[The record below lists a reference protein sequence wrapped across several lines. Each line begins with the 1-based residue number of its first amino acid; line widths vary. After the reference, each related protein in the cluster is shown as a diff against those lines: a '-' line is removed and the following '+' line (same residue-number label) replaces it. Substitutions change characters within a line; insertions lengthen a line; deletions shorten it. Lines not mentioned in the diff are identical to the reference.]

1 VIGVAISQGD
11 TTMRI
16 ALVTGHVTPDASHP
30 DPSADP
36 RGQALRVASL
46 AGTLS
51 ELGHEVTVYARKD
64 SPARPRSE
72 SAGGVRFEY
81 LTAGPAAPLT
91 QDQLLP
97 QLGKFSDELAKRW
110 RDSPPDVVHA
120 HYWTS
125 GLAALAATRG
135 TRIPVVQTFHSLAGM
150 STHALPGGD
159 AVRIKMERLIA
170 RSVRAVLAGSS
181 SELGE
186 LASLGV
192 PRAAISVVPFGV
204 DTAKFDP
211 EGPAARRTKRPR
223 LLAAAPTS
231 AEHGLDTVIR
241 ALAALPGA
249 ELLVAGG
256 PARADV
262 GADPV
267 LRELARLAERTG
279 VSDRVM
285 FTGKVAAARVPA
297 LLRSAD
303 LFVQVT
309 GTESAAIL
317 PVEAMACG
325 TPVVAAADSADQDAV
340 VDGATGALVR
350 PGDAAALARRIRQLL
365 ASPMLLEG
373 FGIAAADRAR
383 SRYSWERVGQQ
394 TVAAYE
400 RAS

>member
-1 VIGVAISQGD
+1 
-11 TTMRI
+11 MRI
-16 ALVTGHVTPDASHP
+16 ALVTGHVIPDATHP
-30 DPSADP
+30 GQTADP

-51 ELGHEVTVYARKD
+51 ELGHQVTVYARKD
-64 SPARPRSE
+64 SPSRPRSE
-72 SAGGVRFEY
+72 NAGGVRFEY

-91 QDQLLP
+91 QEQLLP

-110 RDSPPDVVHA
+110 HDSPPDVVHA
-120 HYWTS
+120 HFWTS

-150 STHALPGGD
+150 PRGAMSAGDD
-159 AVRIKMERLIA
+159 AVRAKMERLVA
-170 RSVRAVLAGSS
+170 KTVRTVLAGSS
-181 SELGE
+181 AEVSELAG
-186 LASLGV
+186 LGV
-192 PRAAISVVPFGV
+192 PRAAITVVPFGV

-223 LLAAAPTS
+223 LLAAAPDS
-231 AEHGLDTVIR
+231 AQNDLGTVIR

-249 ELLVAGG
+249 ELVVAGG
-256 PARADV
+256 PARSDIA
-262 GADPV
+262 ADPV

-303 LFVQVT
+303 LFVA
-309 GTESAAIL
+309 GHDAEGIL

-325 TPVVAAADSADQDAV
+325 TPVVATSDSVDQDAV

-350 PGDAAALARRIRQLL
+350 SGDAAALARRIRQLL